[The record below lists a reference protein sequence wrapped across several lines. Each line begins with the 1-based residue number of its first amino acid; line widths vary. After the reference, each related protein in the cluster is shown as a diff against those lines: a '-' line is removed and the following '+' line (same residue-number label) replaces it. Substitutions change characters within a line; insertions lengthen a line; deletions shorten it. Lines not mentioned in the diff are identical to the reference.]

1 MRRKFVWVAAFA
13 AIFPFSAKRAAADDL
28 FPTNIPPAELT
39 PPLIVITQ
47 LPTGVDLT
55 LIDQAVTD
63 GDLLTS
69 GCDDTVPAM
78 IDDPQMLIV
87 DDDGMQCPQ
96 AQFTRIN
103 DAISAAAPGAI
114 IRVCPGTYRESVH
127 VNKPGLVLQAAR
139 QQWQATECQ
148 SPSTPDPTQEAIVV
162 YHEAFPEFPNILMGF
177 FIDANDVTIEGFTV
191 QPDLMSVGTQQLGI
205 GIFAN
210 NSSSGYDIRH
220 NVVQN
225 NSFGIDVNNQ
235 AGGNTTHVRENCLR
249 NNNLN
254 LSQGGFGVFSNV
266 GLNNALIENNYCTGQ
281 RGWCILLTGG
291 PNVNVQVNHNES
303 VNDSTIGLF
312 VTSNFTLNYN
322 KVINPANTALMLG
335 TADINGQVSF
345 NNLYGGSSSANGISI
360 NASLGLANP
369 GLGVANTLYVKSNKV
384 TAFNWDGI
392 HLDDGTF
399 SNRLVTNRAEN
410 NVMAGIRATG
420 QSSNNTIQDNH
431 MRGDHPDC
439 YDDTH
444 GMGTSGTANFWI
456 RDIGFTEFPE
466 GICKHGNE

>member
-13 AIFPFSAKRAAADDL
+13 AIFPFSAKRAAAGDL
-28 FPTNIPPAELT
+28 FPTNIQPAELT
-39 PPLIVITQ
+39 PPLVVITQ
-47 LPTGVDLT
+47 LLTGIDLT
-55 LIDQAVTD
+55 LIDQAVAD
-63 GDLLTS
+63 DDLLTS

-96 AQFTRIN
+96 ARFTRIN
-103 DAISAAAPGAI
+103 DAVSAAAPGAI

-139 QQWQATECQ
+139 QQGQATECQ
-148 SPSTPDPTQEAIVV
+148 SPSTPDP
-162 YHEAFPEFPNILMGF
+162 
-177 FIDANDVTIEGFTV
+177 
-191 QPDLMSVGTQQLGI
+191 MSVGTQLGI
-205 GIFAN
+205 GIFTDRI
-210 NSSSGYDIRH
+210 SSGYDIRH

-225 NSFGIDVNNQ
+225 NTFGIDVNNHP
-235 AGGNTTHVRENCLR
+235 GGNTTYVRENCLR

-266 GLNNALIENNYCTGQ
+266 GLSNALIENNYCTGQ

-291 PNVNVQVNHNES
+291 PNVNVAVDHNES
-303 VNDSTIGLF
+303 VDDSTIGLF

-360 NASLGLANP
+360 NASLGFANP
-369 GLGVANTLYVKSNKV
+369 GLGVAHTLYVKSNKV

-399 SNRLVTNRAEN
+399 SNTLVTNRAEN

-456 RDIGFTEFPE
+456 RDIGFTEFPA